1 MKGNKMENCIFC
13 KIANGEIKSEFVYES
28 KNTFVIKDLNPKA
41 KTHLLLIPKEHFE
54 NLNAM
59 KNTQLAGEILETIH
73 NVTRKLGIEDNY
85 RIQINNGKGAGQ
97 EVFHL
102 HIHILSNK

>member
-59 KNTQLAGEILETIH
+59 ENTQLAGEILETIH

-102 HIHILSNK
+102 HIHIVSNK

>member
-1 MKGNKMENCIFC
+1 MENCIFC

-59 KNTQLAGEILETIH
+59 ENTQLAGEILETIH

>member
-1 MKGNKMENCIFC
+1 MENCIFC

-28 KNTFVIKDLNPKA
+28 KNTIVIKDLNPKA

-59 KNTQLAGEILETIH
+59 ENTQLAGEILETIH

>member
-59 KNTQLAGEILETIH
+59 ENTQLAGEILETIH

>member
-54 NLNAM
+54 NLNAIE
-59 KNTQLAGEILETIH
+59 NTQLAGEILETIH